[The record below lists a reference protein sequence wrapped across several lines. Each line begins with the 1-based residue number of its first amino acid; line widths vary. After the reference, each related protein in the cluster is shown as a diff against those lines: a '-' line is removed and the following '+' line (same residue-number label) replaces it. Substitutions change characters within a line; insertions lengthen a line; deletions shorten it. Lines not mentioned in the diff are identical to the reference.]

1 MPEMIFDVRATLVQ
15 RALAA
20 VRRRDLNTGP
30 VMRAIARRLANTAE
44 DAIQQERSPFGS
56 RWPALSRA
64 TIEARIAR
72 MTRGGT
78 GRRKDG
84 RLNAGTAARASGMK
98 MLQDS
103 GQLAASIS
111 HSSDDTRAEIRA
123 AKVYAAV
130 QHFGG
135 EAGRKSSRV
144 KLPARMYF
152 PVDEDGNMP
161 PALQTSILSMLKDH
175 YAGR

>member
-64 TIEARIAR
+64 TIESRVARL
-72 MTRGGT
+72 TRGGF
-78 GRRKDG
+78 GLRKDG
-84 RLNAGTAARASGMK
+84 RLNKAGADKVAKMK

-111 HSSDDTRAEIRA
+111 HTSNDTSAEIRA
-123 AKVYAAV
+123 AKVYAAI

-135 EAGRKSSRV
+135 EAGRGKKIQIPS
-144 KLPARMYF
+144 RMYF
-152 PVDEDGNMP
+152 PIDADGNMP
-161 PALQTSILSMLKDH
+161 PALQTSILSMLRDH